1 MYFEKI
7 RGQRFAKKYLSNS
20 IKSNMISHAYMFEGP
35 SGVGK
40 NTMARELAATLLEME
55 NLFNSPDYIEIT
67 PDGNSIKIAQI
78 RKLQSD
84 ILVKPYK
91 SYKIYVIDEAQKMT
105 VEAQNALLKTL
116 EEPPKYAIIILITN
130 NKESLL
136 DTIKSRCEIIKFTPI
151 PLVEVADY
159 LTQIGVDKNRASL
172 LANFSR
178 GSMQKAIE
186 LSESEDFHIMR
197 DEVQKY
203 VETFLTGSMLD
214 IMDIQSSIEKY
225 KDNITNVLDL
235 LVNYF
240 RDIMMV
246 KENVDSSMIINLDR
260 LVFIKNMSTKITYS
274 QLSKIID
281 IIEETKIQAMDIMK
295 CFKSVCFMVSSPIT
309 AECGCAGS
317 GKHYNAYGSRNM
329 PGFISGRCGNY
340 GNFLCCV
347 RNSVRFGIKSPRPG
361 VWEQKGS
368 CHGNRIRLCRICF
381 RTGFIFQIK
390 SIRLLGIRN
399 SKDRIIQN
407 R

>member
-7 RGQRFAKKYLSNS
+7 RGQRFAKKYLINS

-35 SGVGK
+35 NGVGK

-159 LTQIGVDKNRASL
+159 LTQTGVDKNRASL

-281 IIEETKIQAMDIMK
+281 IIEETKNKLRSNCNFNISIQVMTLNIYE
-295 CFKSVCFMVSSPIT
+295 V
-309 AECGCAGS
+309 
-317 GKHYNAYGSRNM
+317 
-329 PGFISGRCGNY
+329 
-340 GNFLCCV
+340 
-347 RNSVRFGIKSPRPG
+347 IK
-361 VWEQKGS
+361 
-368 CHGNRIRLCRICF
+368 
-381 RTGFIFQIK
+381 
-390 SIRLLGIRN
+390 
-399 SKDRIIQN
+399 
-407 R
+407 

>member
-40 NTMARELAATLLEME
+40 NTMARELATTLLEME

-159 LTQIGVDKNRASL
+159 LTQTGVDKNRASL

-203 VETFLTGSMLD
+203 VETFFTGSMLD

-281 IIEETKIQAMDIMK
+281 IIEETKNKLRSNCNFNISIQVMTLNIYE
-295 CFKSVCFMVSSPIT
+295 V
-309 AECGCAGS
+309 
-317 GKHYNAYGSRNM
+317 
-329 PGFISGRCGNY
+329 
-340 GNFLCCV
+340 
-347 RNSVRFGIKSPRPG
+347 IK
-361 VWEQKGS
+361 
-368 CHGNRIRLCRICF
+368 
-381 RTGFIFQIK
+381 
-390 SIRLLGIRN
+390 
-399 SKDRIIQN
+399 
-407 R
+407 

>member
-40 NTMARELAATLLEME
+40 NTMARDLATTLLEME

-116 EEPPKYAIIILITN
+116 EEPPKYTIIILITN

-159 LTQIGVDKNRASL
+159 LTQTGVDKNRASL

-281 IIEETKIQAMDIMK
+281 IIEETKNKLRSNCNFNISIQVMTLNIYE
-295 CFKSVCFMVSSPIT
+295 V
-309 AECGCAGS
+309 
-317 GKHYNAYGSRNM
+317 
-329 PGFISGRCGNY
+329 
-340 GNFLCCV
+340 
-347 RNSVRFGIKSPRPG
+347 IK
-361 VWEQKGS
+361 
-368 CHGNRIRLCRICF
+368 
-381 RTGFIFQIK
+381 
-390 SIRLLGIRN
+390 
-399 SKDRIIQN
+399 
-407 R
+407 

>member
-40 NTMARELAATLLEME
+40 NTMARELAATLLDME

-159 LTQIGVDKNRASL
+159 LTQTGVDKNRASL

-214 IMDIQSSIEKY
+214 IMDIQNSIEKY

-281 IIEETKIQAMDIMK
+281 IIEETKNKLRSNCNFNISIQVMTLNIYE
-295 CFKSVCFMVSSPIT
+295 V
-309 AECGCAGS
+309 
-317 GKHYNAYGSRNM
+317 
-329 PGFISGRCGNY
+329 
-340 GNFLCCV
+340 
-347 RNSVRFGIKSPRPG
+347 IK
-361 VWEQKGS
+361 W
-368 CHGNRIRLCRICF
+368 
-381 RTGFIFQIK
+381 
-390 SIRLLGIRN
+390 
-399 SKDRIIQN
+399 
-407 R
+407 

>member
-40 NTMARELAATLLEME
+40 NTMARELATTLLEME

-159 LTQIGVDKNRASL
+159 LTQTGVDKNRASL

-246 KENVDSSMIINLDR
+246 KENVDSSMNINLDR

-281 IIEETKIQAMDIMK
+281 IIEETKNKLRSNCNFNISIQVMTLNIYE
-295 CFKSVCFMVSSPIT
+295 V
-309 AECGCAGS
+309 
-317 GKHYNAYGSRNM
+317 
-329 PGFISGRCGNY
+329 
-340 GNFLCCV
+340 
-347 RNSVRFGIKSPRPG
+347 IK
-361 VWEQKGS
+361 
-368 CHGNRIRLCRICF
+368 
-381 RTGFIFQIK
+381 
-390 SIRLLGIRN
+390 
-399 SKDRIIQN
+399 
-407 R
+407 

>member
-105 VEAQNALLKTL
+105 VETQNALLKTL

-159 LTQIGVDKNRASL
+159 LTQTGVDKNRASL

-235 LVNYF
+235 IVNYF

-281 IIEETKIQAMDIMK
+281 IIEETKNKLRSNCNFNISIQVMTLNIYE
-295 CFKSVCFMVSSPIT
+295 V
-309 AECGCAGS
+309 
-317 GKHYNAYGSRNM
+317 
-329 PGFISGRCGNY
+329 
-340 GNFLCCV
+340 
-347 RNSVRFGIKSPRPG
+347 IK
-361 VWEQKGS
+361 
-368 CHGNRIRLCRICF
+368 
-381 RTGFIFQIK
+381 
-390 SIRLLGIRN
+390 
-399 SKDRIIQN
+399 
-407 R
+407 

>member
-159 LTQIGVDKNRASL
+159 LTQTGVDKNRASL

-246 KENVDSSMIINLDR
+246 KENVDSSMSMNVDR

-281 IIEETKIQAMDIMK
+281 IIEETKNKLRSNCNFNISIQVMTLNIYE
-295 CFKSVCFMVSSPIT
+295 V
-309 AECGCAGS
+309 
-317 GKHYNAYGSRNM
+317 
-329 PGFISGRCGNY
+329 
-340 GNFLCCV
+340 
-347 RNSVRFGIKSPRPG
+347 IK
-361 VWEQKGS
+361 
-368 CHGNRIRLCRICF
+368 
-381 RTGFIFQIK
+381 
-390 SIRLLGIRN
+390 
-399 SKDRIIQN
+399 
-407 R
+407 

>member
-7 RGQRFAKKYLSNS
+7 SGQRFAKKYLSNS

-40 NTMARELAATLLEME
+40 NTMARDLATTLLEME

-159 LTQIGVDKNRASL
+159 LTQTGVDKNRASL

-281 IIEETKIQAMDIMK
+281 IIEETKNKLRSNCNFNISIQVMTLNIYE
-295 CFKSVCFMVSSPIT
+295 V
-309 AECGCAGS
+309 
-317 GKHYNAYGSRNM
+317 
-329 PGFISGRCGNY
+329 
-340 GNFLCCV
+340 
-347 RNSVRFGIKSPRPG
+347 IK
-361 VWEQKGS
+361 
-368 CHGNRIRLCRICF
+368 
-381 RTGFIFQIK
+381 
-390 SIRLLGIRN
+390 
-399 SKDRIIQN
+399 
-407 R
+407 

>member
-40 NTMARELAATLLEME
+40 NTMARDLATTLLDME

-159 LTQIGVDKNRASL
+159 LTQTGVDKNRASL

-281 IIEETKIQAMDIMK
+281 IIEETKNKLRSNCNFNISIQVMTLNIYE
-295 CFKSVCFMVSSPIT
+295 V
-309 AECGCAGS
+309 
-317 GKHYNAYGSRNM
+317 
-329 PGFISGRCGNY
+329 
-340 GNFLCCV
+340 
-347 RNSVRFGIKSPRPG
+347 IK
-361 VWEQKGS
+361 
-368 CHGNRIRLCRICF
+368 
-381 RTGFIFQIK
+381 
-390 SIRLLGIRN
+390 
-399 SKDRIIQN
+399 
-407 R
+407 

>member
-40 NTMARELAATLLEME
+40 NTMARELAATLLDME

-159 LTQIGVDKNRASL
+159 LTQIGVDKNIASL

-186 LSESEDFHIMR
+186 LSESEDVHIMR

-281 IIEETKIQAMDIMK
+281 IIEETKNKLRSNCNFNISIQVMTLNIYE
-295 CFKSVCFMVSSPIT
+295 V
-309 AECGCAGS
+309 
-317 GKHYNAYGSRNM
+317 
-329 PGFISGRCGNY
+329 
-340 GNFLCCV
+340 
-347 RNSVRFGIKSPRPG
+347 IK
-361 VWEQKGS
+361 
-368 CHGNRIRLCRICF
+368 
-381 RTGFIFQIK
+381 
-390 SIRLLGIRN
+390 
-399 SKDRIIQN
+399 
-407 R
+407 

>member
-151 PLVEVADY
+151 PLVEIADY
-159 LTQIGVDKNRASL
+159 LTQTGVDKNRASL

-281 IIEETKIQAMDIMK
+281 IIEETKNKLRSNCNFNISIQVMTLNIYE
-295 CFKSVCFMVSSPIT
+295 V
-309 AECGCAGS
+309 
-317 GKHYNAYGSRNM
+317 
-329 PGFISGRCGNY
+329 
-340 GNFLCCV
+340 
-347 RNSVRFGIKSPRPG
+347 IK
-361 VWEQKGS
+361 
-368 CHGNRIRLCRICF
+368 
-381 RTGFIFQIK
+381 
-390 SIRLLGIRN
+390 
-399 SKDRIIQN
+399 
-407 R
+407 

>member
-40 NTMARELAATLLEME
+40 NTMARDLATTLLEME

-78 RKLQSD
+78 RKLQPD

-159 LTQIGVDKNRASL
+159 LTQTGVDKNRASL

-281 IIEETKIQAMDIMK
+281 IIEETKNKLRSNCNFNISIQVMTLNIYE
-295 CFKSVCFMVSSPIT
+295 V
-309 AECGCAGS
+309 
-317 GKHYNAYGSRNM
+317 
-329 PGFISGRCGNY
+329 
-340 GNFLCCV
+340 
-347 RNSVRFGIKSPRPG
+347 IK
-361 VWEQKGS
+361 
-368 CHGNRIRLCRICF
+368 
-381 RTGFIFQIK
+381 
-390 SIRLLGIRN
+390 
-399 SKDRIIQN
+399 
-407 R
+407 

>member
-40 NTMARELAATLLEME
+40 NTMARELATTLLEME

-159 LTQIGVDKNRASL
+159 LTQTGVDKNRASL

-197 DEVQKY
+197 EEVQKY

-281 IIEETKIQAMDIMK
+281 IIEETKNKLRSNCNFNISIQVMTLNIYE
-295 CFKSVCFMVSSPIT
+295 V
-309 AECGCAGS
+309 
-317 GKHYNAYGSRNM
+317 
-329 PGFISGRCGNY
+329 
-340 GNFLCCV
+340 
-347 RNSVRFGIKSPRPG
+347 IK
-361 VWEQKGS
+361 
-368 CHGNRIRLCRICF
+368 
-381 RTGFIFQIK
+381 
-390 SIRLLGIRN
+390 
-399 SKDRIIQN
+399 
-407 R
+407 

>member
-40 NTMARELAATLLEME
+40 NTMARDLATTLLEME

-159 LTQIGVDKNRASL
+159 LTQTGVDKNRASL

-260 LVFIKNMSTKITYS
+260 LVFMSTKITYS

-281 IIEETKIQAMDIMK
+281 IIEETKNKLRSNCNFNISIQVMTLNIYE
-295 CFKSVCFMVSSPIT
+295 V
-309 AECGCAGS
+309 
-317 GKHYNAYGSRNM
+317 
-329 PGFISGRCGNY
+329 
-340 GNFLCCV
+340 
-347 RNSVRFGIKSPRPG
+347 IK
-361 VWEQKGS
+361 
-368 CHGNRIRLCRICF
+368 
-381 RTGFIFQIK
+381 
-390 SIRLLGIRN
+390 
-399 SKDRIIQN
+399 
-407 R
+407 

>member
-7 RGQRFAKKYLSNS
+7 KGQNFAKKYLSNS

-35 SGVGK
+35 NGVGK
-40 NTMARELAATLLEME
+40 NTMARELAAILLEME
-55 NLFNSPDYIEIT
+55 NLFNSPDYIEIK

-116 EEPPKYAIIILITN
+116 EEPPKYAIIILITD

-151 PLVEVADY
+151 PMREVANY
-159 LTQIGVDKNRASL
+159 LTMSGVDEKRASL

-178 GSMQKAIE
+178 GSMKKAIE
-186 LSESEDFHIMR
+186 LSESEDFHLMR
-197 DEVQKY
+197 EEVQKY
-203 VETFLTGSMLD
+203 VETFLGGNLIE

-225 KDNITNVLDL
+225 KDQITNVLDL
-235 LVNYF
+235 MINYF

-246 KENVDSSMIINLDR
+246 KENVDNSMIINLDR
-260 LVFIKNMSTKITYS
+260 LVFIKKMSNKTTYS

-281 IIEETKIQAMDIMK
+281 IIEETKNKLRSNCNFNISIQVMTLNIYE
-295 CFKSVCFMVSSPIT
+295 V
-309 AECGCAGS
+309 
-317 GKHYNAYGSRNM
+317 
-329 PGFISGRCGNY
+329 
-340 GNFLCCV
+340 
-347 RNSVRFGIKSPRPG
+347 IK
-361 VWEQKGS
+361 
-368 CHGNRIRLCRICF
+368 
-381 RTGFIFQIK
+381 
-390 SIRLLGIRN
+390 
-399 SKDRIIQN
+399 
-407 R
+407 

>member
-7 RGQRFAKKYLSNS
+7 KGQNFAKKYLTNS
-20 IKSNMISHAYMFEGP
+20 IKSNMVSHAYMFEGP
-35 SGVGK
+35 NGIGK
-40 NTMARELAATLLEME
+40 NTMARELAAILLEME
-55 NLFNSPDYIEIT
+55 NLFNSPDYIEIK

-116 EEPPKYAIIILITN
+116 EEPPKYAIIILITD

-159 LTQIGVDKNRASL
+159 LTQTGVDKNRASL

-186 LSESEDFHIMR
+186 LSESEEFHLMR
-197 DEVQKY
+197 EEVQKY
-203 VETFLTGSMLD
+203 VETFLNGNLIE

-225 KDNITNVLDL
+225 KDQITNVLDL
-235 LVNYF
+235 LINYF

-281 IIEETKIQAMDIMK
+281 IIEETKNKLRSNCNFNISIQVMTLNIYE
-295 CFKSVCFMVSSPIT
+295 V
-309 AECGCAGS
+309 
-317 GKHYNAYGSRNM
+317 
-329 PGFISGRCGNY
+329 
-340 GNFLCCV
+340 
-347 RNSVRFGIKSPRPG
+347 IK
-361 VWEQKGS
+361 
-368 CHGNRIRLCRICF
+368 
-381 RTGFIFQIK
+381 
-390 SIRLLGIRN
+390 
-399 SKDRIIQN
+399 
-407 R
+407 

>member
-40 NTMARELAATLLEME
+40 NTMARELATTLLEME

-159 LTQIGVDKNRASL
+159 LTQTGVDKNRASL

-281 IIEETKIQAMDIMK
+281 IIEETKNKLRSNCNFNISIQVMTLNI
-295 CFKSVCFMVSSPIT
+295 
-309 AECGCAGS
+309 
-317 GKHYNAYGSRNM
+317 Y
-329 PGFISGRCGNY
+329 
-340 GNFLCCV
+340 
-347 RNSVRFGIKSPRPG
+347 
-361 VWEQKGS
+361 
-368 CHGNRIRLCRICF
+368 
-381 RTGFIFQIK
+381 
-390 SIRLLGIRN
+390 
-399 SKDRIIQN
+399 
-407 R
+407 